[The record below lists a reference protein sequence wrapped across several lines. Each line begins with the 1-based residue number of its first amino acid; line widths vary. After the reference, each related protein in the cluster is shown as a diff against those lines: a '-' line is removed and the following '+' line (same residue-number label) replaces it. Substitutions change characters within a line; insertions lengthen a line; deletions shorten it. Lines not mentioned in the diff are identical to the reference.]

1 MNTTTNQ
8 TSLLTVEAQVIGAVL
23 SNESLFARAAFLEED
38 AFSDDANASIWK
50 LICQTKKEGGRITP
64 ATIAMNH
71 PGKIDPLGGLSFL
84 NRLSEIGGGITTA
97 FGEAVDRLHEELQWK
112 RITNI
117 ATRLQSASLSR
128 DQKPEQILSSLVT
141 IATKNLSKGYSGF
154 RSKRDVARD
163 AILSAKEPRET
174 LTTGINSLDFL
185 MQGGLQSRRLYGIGG
200 LYGRGKTVLL
210 GSISDNIN
218 IQGASHL
225 FLSLE
230 TPPEDIEIRS
240 CAKHLNLNASSILDP
255 NDPDHGVFLQSTEE
269 YIDALPDNAI
279 YEFAPGATID
289 EIHRKILAA
298 KSRNGIK
305 GVIIDYWQ
313 LIRGRDRSQ
322 SEESHLR
329 DVADRLAAI
338 CRQEDIW
345 IVLTAQI
352 DERGRLKVCEALLQS
367 AALYVRLVREE
378 DERVSYF
385 VTEKSNYTRYGDTG
399 SENVPGMIFDDQVGP
414 HFRNTDAIDAA
425 DISGESEG
433 DISL

>member
-1 MNTTTNQ
+1 MKA
-8 TSLLTVEAQVIGAVL
+8 AQ
-23 SNESLFARAAFLEED
+23 
-38 AFSDDANASIWK
+38 
-50 LICQTKKEGGRITP
+50 
-64 ATIAMNH
+64 
-71 PGKIDPLGGLSFL
+71 
-84 NRLSEIGGGITTA
+84 
-97 FGEAVDRLHEELQWK
+97 
-112 RITNI
+112 
-117 ATRLQSASLSR
+117 
-128 DQKPEQILSSLVT
+128 
-141 IATKNLSKGYSGF
+141 
-154 RSKRDVARD
+154 
-163 AILSAKEPRET
+163 EPRELT
-174 LTTGINSLDFL
+174 TTGINSLDYL
-185 MQGGLQSRRLYGIGG
+185 MQGGLQSRRLYGVGG
-200 LYGRGKTVLL
+200 LYGRGKTILL

-218 IQGASHL
+218 MQGVSHL

-230 TPPEDIEIRS
+230 TPPEDIEIRI

-255 NDPDHGVFLQSTEE
+255 GDPDHAHFLQSTED
-269 YIDALPDNAI
+269 YIDALPDNGI

-345 IVLTAQI
+345 ILLTGQV
-352 DERGRLKVCEALLQS
+352 DERGQLKVSQALLQS

-378 DERVSYF
+378 NERVAYF

-399 SENVPGMIFDDQVGP
+399 SESVPGMIFDDQVGP
-414 HFRNTDAIDAA
+414 HFRNTDAIDIA
-425 DISGESEG
+425 DISSDS
-433 DISL
+433 DISI